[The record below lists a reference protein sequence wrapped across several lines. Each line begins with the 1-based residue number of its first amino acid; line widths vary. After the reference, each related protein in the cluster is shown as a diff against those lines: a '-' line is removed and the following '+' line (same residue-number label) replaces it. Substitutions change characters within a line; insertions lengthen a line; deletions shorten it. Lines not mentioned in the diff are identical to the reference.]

1 MLEMGVLWAVL
12 GALGWSVSD
21 ALRKVMVADVPALS
35 LAIQLLVVQAFCLL
49 PFIALDNGQWPQ
61 LFEHADQTF
70 LGIVF
75 LSALLAAV
83 GYVAFLEALKRGE
96 LSRSIP
102 YLALSPAFSVIG
114 GLLLLDEQ
122 PRIWLLVGLAAVVI
136 GAFGLYPNRQTLDAK
151 RQKYTR
157 HAIMLMAGVALVWSL
172 SGVLDK
178 LGLTYVSGQ
187 IYFILHSVL
196 TLLLLTAYAA
206 LTLTQ
211 IERPA
216 DWKAVRGLVLVGAV
230 MLAAMQA
237 QYAAYETL
245 QVAIVEAIKRV
256 GGLVGGL
263 IFGYALFGERVGVR
277 ELLCIGAMASGVWFI
292 LA

>member
-1 MLEMGVLWAVL
+1 M
-12 GALGWSVSD
+12 
-21 ALRKVMVADVPALS
+21 
-35 LAIQLLVVQAFCLL
+35 
-49 PFIALDNGQWPQ
+49 
-61 LFEHADQTF
+61 
-70 LGIVF
+70 
-75 LSALLAAV
+75 
-83 GYVAFLEALKRGE
+83 
-96 LSRSIP
+96 
-102 YLALSPAFSVIG
+102 SPAFSVIG

-206 LTLTQ
+206 LTRTQ

>member
-1 MLEMGVLWAVL
+1 MQKAEIHTACHHH
-12 GALGWSVSD
+12 GW
-21 ALRKVMVADVPALS
+21 RRT
-35 LAIQLLVVQAFCLL
+35 CL
-49 PFIALDNGQWPQ
+49 D
-61 LFEHADQTF
+61 
-70 LGIVF
+70 
-75 LSALLAAV
+75 
-83 GYVAFLEALKRGE
+83 
-96 LSRSIP
+96 
-102 YLALSPAFSVIG
+102 
-114 GLLLLDEQ
+114 
-122 PRIWLLVGLAAVVI
+122 
-136 GAFGLYPNRQTLDAK
+136 
-151 RQKYTR
+151 
-157 HAIMLMAGVALVWSL
+157 L

-178 LGLTYVSGQ
+178 LGLTHVSGQ

-206 LTLTQ
+206 LTRTQ

-277 ELLCIGAMASGVWFI
+277 ELLCIGAMST
-292 LA
+292 